1 MFISVGDAK
10 IYATSFGPVGR
21 PAVLGV
27 GGWTG
32 SWELWAEPFSILS
45 QRWRTIAY
53 DHRGAGVTRAPV
65 ESITH
70 DRLIDDVFAVMDAYQ
85 VERGVLAAESA
96 GALTA
101 LGAALRHPARIAG
114 LVLVDAMFYRAPM
127 AQESPFVIGLRTA
140 YAETLGRFVAAC
152 VPEPDSEHLRAWGI
166 KILSR
171 ATSAEAIALFNAA
184 TGVDLRGDL
193 ARITQPV
200 LIFHGE
206 RDVIVPLDQ
215 ARELTAALPH
225 AKLTVISGAG
235 HVPSVTRP
243 EEIAVGM
250 ADFLEAVYHAAAV

>member
-1 MFISVGDAK
+1 MFISIGDAR
-10 IYATSFGPVGR
+10 IYATSFGPINR

-53 DHRGAGVTRAPV
+53 DHRGAGITRAPV
-65 ESITH
+65 ETITH
-70 DRLIDDVFAVMDAYQ
+70 ERLVDDVFAVMDVFQ
-85 VERGVLAAESA
+85 VERCVLAAESA
-96 GALTA
+96 GALSA
-101 LGAALRHPARIAG
+101 LGAALRHPERIAG
-114 LVLVDAMFYRAPM
+114 LVLVDAMFYRAPT
-127 AQESPFVIGLRTA
+127 AQEPPFVSGLRTH
-140 YAETLGRFVAAC
+140 YEETLRRFVAAC
-152 VPEPDSEHLRAWGI
+152 VPEPDSEHLKAWGF

-171 ATSAEAIALFNAA
+171 ATPAEAIALFNAA

-215 ARELTAALPH
+215 ARALAAALPS
-225 AKLTVISGAG
+225 ATLTVIPGAG
-235 HVPSVTRP
+235 HVPTVTQP
-243 EEIAVGM
+243 SLIADGM
-250 ADFLEAVYHAAAV
+250 TDFLAAIYGGEG